1 MIASGVLPSYFL
13 ASAAAAAIY
22 FCGVP
27 IYGPTIPTML
37 LRCVPPNRR
46 GFVLG
51 LDGSTN
57 TLARIISPLIMG
69 EIYRRY
75 DAGTAFSTAGIA
87 VLFGAATALFRRYT
101 VSKVPP
107 YNPKA
112 S

>member
-1 MIASGVLPSYFL
+1 MIASGVLPSSFIV
-13 ASAAAAAIY
+13 SAAAAAIY

-51 LDGSTN
+51 LDGSIN

-69 EIYRRY
+69 DIYRRY
-75 DAGTAFSTAGIA
+75 DAGTAFSAAGIS
-87 VLFGAATALFRRYT
+87 VLFGAAIALFRRYT
-101 VSKVPP
+101 VSKIPT
-107 YNPKA
+107 YNPKN
-112 S
+112 